1 MLQRI
6 QTVFL
11 MLVALFM
18 LLTFFFPLWTSVGE
32 DGQIL
37 NQLFTLRLDQLST
50 ETGEL
55 VQIYFPYSIVATLAV
70 ASATI
75 AIVEITKFNNRLLQ
89 MKMGALNSIFMATTM
104 GVGVYYATDLIK
116 LLNVSGKY
124 GIALFLPAAAMICNV
139 LANRFIKRDDRLVKS
154 VDRIR

>member
-18 LLTFFFPLWTSVGE
+18 LLTFFFPLWTLVDE
-32 DGQIL
+32 EGQIL
-37 NQLFTLRLDQLST
+37 NQLFTLKLTRFST

-55 VQIYFPYSIVATLAV
+55 VDIFYPYSLVATFAV

-75 AIVEITKFNNRLLQ
+75 AIVEITKFNNRLVQ
-89 MKMGALNSIFMATTM
+89 MKMGALNSLFMAATM
-104 GVGVYYATDLIK
+104 GIGVYFATDLIK
-116 LLNVSGKY
+116 LYGSSGKY

-139 LANRFIKRDDRLVKS
+139 LANRFIRRDDRLVKS

>member
-55 VQIYFPYSIVATLAV
+55 VQIYFPYSIVATMAV

-75 AIVEITKFNNRLLQ
+75 ALFEITKFNNRLLQ
-89 MKMGALNSIFMATTM
+89 MKMGALNSIFMAATM

-139 LANRFIKRDDRLVKS
+139 LANRFIRRDDRLVKS

>member
-18 LLTFFFPLWTSVGE
+18 LLTFFFPVWTNMGE

-37 NQLFTLRLDQLST
+37 FQLFSLKLNQLDAV
-50 ETGEL
+50 TGEIKT
-55 VQIYFPYSIVATLAV
+55 IYFPYSLISTLAV
-70 ASATI
+70 ASFTVAL
-75 AIVEITKFNNRLLQ
+75 VEITKFKNRLVQ
-89 MKMGALNSIFMATTM
+89 MKLGALNSLFMAGTM
-104 GVGVYYATDLIK
+104 GLSVYFATDLIEISGA
-116 LLNVSGKY
+116 SGKY
-124 GIALFLPAAAMICNV
+124 GIALFLPGAAMMFNL
-139 LANRFIKRDDRLVKS
+139 LANRFIRRDDRLVKS